1 MSIKIAKYDNSFL
14 QVENYFNFLYSVKD
28 MNLSSSFFVGFLS
41 KIGSFQV
48 GSRSIISSFNASLK
62 AYE

>member
-41 KIGSFQV
+41 KIGRFKLDHVQL
-48 GSRSIISSFNASLK
+48 FPHLTHL
-62 AYE
+62 